1 MKTLEETLNSMHSDP
16 NNQMR
21 TIAQR
26 IDTLQISGGQGV
38 AVADLGASVDLTLV
52 APTAVDLNAIFSD
65 IEVEAALLAKADQAK
80 VVTMMGVIETRL
92 DNIEAKLNALLASL
106 RNSGQVAS

>member
-1 MKTLEETLNSMHSDP
+1 MATLEETLNSMHSDP

-38 AVADLGASVDLTLV
+38 AVTNLGASVDLTLV
-52 APTAVDLNAIFSD
+52 APTAVVLNATFSNT
-65 IEVEAALLAKADQAK
+65 EVEAGLLAKADQAK
-80 VVTMMGVIETRL
+80 VSTMMGVLETRL
-92 DNIEAKLNALLASL
+92 DNIETKLNALLTSL
-106 RNSGQVAS
+106 RNSGQVAP